1 MAARWYSEA
10 MLKLALAALLT
21 LLVVLGG
28 LALLPERE
36 RAVPDEHIVLFDV
49 HLSLYPQADRAAV
62 WTFTADTVSYRPSSR
77 ETTLH
82 RISDGQRLVGGVVDF
97 ILRSDE
103 VVIDAQDNLRGER
116 ILVHLVEANW
126 DLDMQARG
134 GRPVV
139 IDQRA
144 GTFSVPVLTYT
155 GDGLGANRA
164 ENVRMNFDLTDF
176 QASCEGASCYNQ
188 FEDTSLQR
196 SP

>member
-1 MAARWYSEA
+1 
-10 MLKLALAALLT
+10 MLKLALAALLAT
-21 LLVVLGG
+21 LAVLAS
-28 LALLPERE
+28 LTILPERE
-36 RAVPDEHIVLFDV
+36 RVVPDERIVLRDV

-62 WTFTADTVSYRPSSR
+62 WTFAADTVSYRPSSR
-77 ETTLH
+77 ETTLQQ
-82 RISDGQRLVGGVVDF
+82 ITDGQRLVAGVLDF
-97 ILRSDE
+97 TLRSGE

-116 ILVHLVEANW
+116 IQVHLVEANW
-126 DLDMQARG
+126 DLEMQARPG
-134 GRPVV
+134 QPVV

-144 GTFSVPVLTYT
+144 GTFTVPVLSFT

-188 FEDTSLQR
+188 FEDG